1 MPMYD
6 YMCEACEHYFEESL
20 SMSSMDKPT
29 KEPCP
34 KCGEKK
40 VKKTLGGF
48 PSVASDSTLTPDK
61 ATGGKWNELM
71 SRMKPGLP
79 TRMRDGL
86 DRGHTGRRWHG

>member
-1 MPMYD
+1 MPIYD
-6 YMCEACEHYFEESL
+6 YTCEACQHFFEESL
-20 SMSSMDKPT
+20 SISNMNKPT

-34 KCGEKK
+34 ECGKIQ

-79 TRMRDGL
+79 NRMRDGL
-86 DRGHTGRRWHG
+86 DRGRTGRRWHG